1 MVSRECVLATKTI
14 KMYGVDRQY
23 QNLKHE
29 VLDITD
35 RILSTGQVLD
45 GACTTAF
52 ELEIAQQCHRR
63 YAVTV
68 NSATQ
73 GLIFALRTAP
83 LVEKS
88 GVLIPAVSFI
98 ATLNAAMTFPGNIRM
113 CDIDHTALMDLSTV
127 EDPLRDQVNVIMYA
141 NLFGNTVDWD
151 RFQIM
156 ADFFTNGK
164 MFVIEDAAQSFGASF
179 NGVPSGKMG
188 NISVLS
194 FDPTKNLNNFGSG
207 GMVLTDDED
216 VAISLKNLKDNG
228 KTTGYEIPGTN
239 SKMSEV
245 DCAIMRVKLK
255 KFDSWQARRT
265 EIAEYY
271 TQELQGLVAT
281 PHTTPGAIPAW
292 SKYVIRARNR
302 NKLKQHLAYND
313 IESKITY
320 SRPLYS
326 EFVGRAYIP
335 TNTNNETNWEA
346 EKFTRECLS
355 LPIYPELYDGEVER
369 VVKTIREYFR

>member
-1 MVSRECVLATKTI
+1 
-14 KMYGVDRQY
+14 MYGVDRQY

-52 ELEIAQQCHRR
+52 ELEIAQRCHRR

-98 ATLNAAMTFPGNIRM
+98 AALNAALTFPGNIRM

-127 EDPLRDQVNVIMYA
+127 EDPLRDQINVIMYA

-156 ADFFTNGK
+156 ADFFSSSK

-179 NGVPSGKMG
+179 NGVPSG
-188 NISVLS
+188 
-194 FDPTKNLNNFGSG
+194 T
-207 GMVLTDDED
+207 
-216 VAISLKNLKDNG
+216 
-228 KTTGYEIPGTN
+228 
-239 SKMSEV
+239 
-245 DCAIMRVKLK
+245 
-255 KFDSWQARRT
+255 
-265 EIAEYY
+265 IAPS
-271 TQELQGLVAT
+271 TFAPLQ
-281 PHTTPGAIPAW
+281 
-292 SKYVIRARNR
+292 R
-302 NKLKQHLAYND
+302 
-313 IESKITY
+313 
-320 SRPLYS
+320 
-326 EFVGRAYIP
+326 
-335 TNTNNETNWEA
+335 
-346 EKFTRECLS
+346 
-355 LPIYPELYDGEVER
+355 
-369 VVKTIREYFR
+369 